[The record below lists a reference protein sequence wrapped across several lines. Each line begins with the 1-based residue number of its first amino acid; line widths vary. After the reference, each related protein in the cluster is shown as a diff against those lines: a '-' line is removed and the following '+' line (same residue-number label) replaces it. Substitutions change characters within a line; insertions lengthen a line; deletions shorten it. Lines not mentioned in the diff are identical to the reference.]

1 MCNNHNIEGEYTI
14 NRINSEGEKFLLID
28 LELYYNNMMI
38 TCVSQHNKTLRILQI
53 KLSEKLG
60 TGTDRETIMTIIQ
73 GITVRILHIII
84 II

>member
-1 MCNNHNIEGEYTI
+1 
-14 NRINSEGEKFLLID
+14 
-28 LELYYNNMMI
+28 MI
-38 TCVSQHNKTLRILQI
+38 TGVSQHNKTLRILQF